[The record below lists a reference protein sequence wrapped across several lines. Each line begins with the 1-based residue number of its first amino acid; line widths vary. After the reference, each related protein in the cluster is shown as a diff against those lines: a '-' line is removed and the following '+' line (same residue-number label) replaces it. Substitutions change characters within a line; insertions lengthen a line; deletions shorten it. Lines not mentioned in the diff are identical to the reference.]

1 MNAEE
6 INQMAKNFQR
16 DFNKLIDYN
25 QKLINDLP
33 PEFNEQKAEIQ
44 KDLEKI
50 LSSAKNN
57 DISGINEIITRYGS
71 SNNR

>member
-25 QKLINDLP
+25 QKLMNDLP